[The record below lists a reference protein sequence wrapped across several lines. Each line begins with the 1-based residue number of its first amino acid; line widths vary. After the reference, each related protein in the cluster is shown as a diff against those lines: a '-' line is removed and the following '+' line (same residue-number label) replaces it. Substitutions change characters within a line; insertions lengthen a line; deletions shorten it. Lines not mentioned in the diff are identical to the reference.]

1 MKASELESRILYRD
15 ALILII
21 DKPPGIAVHAGPRG
35 GENLEQKLDVLRFG
49 LPKAPRLVHRLDRD
63 TSGCLVLGRH
73 PKALR
78 KAGKLFAE
86 GRVDKTYWAIVEGA
100 PPADS
105 GTVDLPLAKK
115 TPKHGWKMV
124 VADDGQKAVTD
135 YRVMGKSGG
144 RTWLELKPHTGRTHQ
159 IRVHC
164 QSLGCPVVG
173 DPIYG
178 KGGLNDPLML
188 QSHAI
193 ALPLYPS
200 RPPVA
205 VEAPPPP
212 HMVGLL
218 KACGWTPKPKT
229 PA

>member
-21 DKPPGIAVHAGPRG
+21 DKPPGIPVHAGPRG

-78 KAGKLFAE
+78 KAGKLFAD

-100 PPADS
+100 PPADT
-105 GTVDLPLAKK
+105 GIVDRPLAKK

-124 VADDGQKAVTD
+124 VSEDGQKAVTE
-135 YRVMGKSGG
+135 YRVMGKAGG

-173 DPIYG
+173 DPLYG
-178 KGGLNDPLML
+178 TGGPNDPLML

-200 RPPVA
+200 RAPVA

-212 HMVGLL
+212 HMVDLL
-218 KACGWTPKPKT
+218 KACGWTP
-229 PA
+229 